1 MKRKPRQATAA
12 TTPEA
17 APTGT
22 VRLGFSRGASTVFG
36 ALPAK
41 VQVGVR
47 RKLHE
52 FGENPA
58 IGKPLIGALRGY
70 HRVSYGRIRAVSM
83 RAVVSMTDGIILV
96 HVLHVG
102 LRKEGAA
109 DDAYELATS
118 AVQQGNAEAIEVL
131 EQLIHQLRAGNLPEA
146 EDQ

>member
-1 MKRKPRQATAA
+1 MKRKPRPAA

-17 APTGT
+17 ASTGT
-22 VRLGFSRGASTVFG
+22 VRLAFSRGASTVFI
-36 ALPAK
+36 ALPVK
-41 VQVGVR
+41 VQVGLR

-70 HRVSYGRIRAVSM
+70 HRVSYGRIRGVAM
-83 RAVVSMTDGIILV
+83 RAVVSVTDGIILV

-131 EQLIHQLRAGNLPEA
+131 EQLIHQLLAENLPEA
-146 EDQ
+146 EDE